1 MPASGKVLL
10 DDLRQLVLGQD
21 LVDAVL
27 LAPDQ
32 RRRQHL
38 ARLLHV
44 EVPRAQ
50 EAEQDGVAGNFALEI
65 KIGMLLL
72 VVRLNCRINPETKN
86 SKEVVTY

>member
-1 MPASGKVLL
+1 MPASGKVFL

-32 RRRQHL
+32 RCRQHL